1 MFIYVS
7 PLKIKLTRREC
18 WVPVNKTGV
27 LGSSQQDGSVG
38 IQSTIRE
45 CWDPLTRRECWD
57 PINKTGV
64 LGSSQQD
71 GSVGTPF
78 SELTSP
84 HCCACHKPGSL
95 FATSHLVVILC
106 SVSSVK
112 MRGDCSFGEIDDH
125 LCLNFLFIMFH
136 LLWSKSPPFLVH
148 YWSTISLLV

>member
-1 MFIYVS
+1 MLRFSQQDRSVGNQS
-7 PLKIKLTRREC
+7 TRREC
-18 WVPVNKTGV
+18 CDPVNKTGV
-27 LGSSQQDGSVG
+27 LGSSQQDGRVG

-136 LLWSKSPPFLVH
+136 LL
-148 YWSTISLLV
+148 